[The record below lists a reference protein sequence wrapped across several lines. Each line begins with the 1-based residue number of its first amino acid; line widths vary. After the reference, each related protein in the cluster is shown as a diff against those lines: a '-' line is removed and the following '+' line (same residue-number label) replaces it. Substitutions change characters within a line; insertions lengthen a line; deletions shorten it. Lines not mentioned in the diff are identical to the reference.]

1 MKNVFIEMWQDAETP
16 LDYVVLFWVAGLAA
30 TAIVGVVGLFYG
42 ILSGQANVDNATFG
56 VFDTLG

>member
-42 ILSGQANVDNATFG
+42 ILSGQADVNNATFG

>member
-1 MKNVFIEMWQDAETP
+1 MKNVFIEMWKDAETP
-16 LDYVVLFWVAGLAA
+16 LDYVLLFWVAGLAA

-42 ILSGQANVDNATFG
+42 ILSGQADVDNATFG

>member
-1 MKNVFIEMWQDAETP
+1 MKNVFIEMWQEAETP

-42 ILSGQANVDNATFG
+42 ILSGQADVNNATFG

>member
-1 MKNVFIEMWQDAETP
+1 MWQDAETP

-42 ILSGQANVDNATFG
+42 ILSGQADVNNATFG